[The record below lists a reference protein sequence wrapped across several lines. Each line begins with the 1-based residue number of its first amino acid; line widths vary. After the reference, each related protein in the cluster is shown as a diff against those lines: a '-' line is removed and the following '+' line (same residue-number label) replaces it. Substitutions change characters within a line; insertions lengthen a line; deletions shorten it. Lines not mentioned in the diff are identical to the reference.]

1 MFWKRRIC
9 FYIGTSVRNNEK
21 TAYEYLVAE
30 DTVVKQLEAKL
41 TPSGLSKRM
50 LSDGTYEELPQT
62 EGNDPNAC
70 AFEKWFREPMKAS
83 CRKYVSASIVWH
95 SM

>member
-1 MFWKRRIC
+1 MGEPDSVWEERIHDLTPYRVTKEAMASYDDLGKVAKSAYVLEKGAYA

-30 DTVVKQLEAKL
+30 DTVLKQLEAKL

-50 LSDGTYEELPQT
+50 LSDGTYE
-62 EGNDPNAC
+62 
-70 AFEKWFREPMKAS
+70 
-83 CRKYVSASIVWH
+83 
-95 SM
+95 